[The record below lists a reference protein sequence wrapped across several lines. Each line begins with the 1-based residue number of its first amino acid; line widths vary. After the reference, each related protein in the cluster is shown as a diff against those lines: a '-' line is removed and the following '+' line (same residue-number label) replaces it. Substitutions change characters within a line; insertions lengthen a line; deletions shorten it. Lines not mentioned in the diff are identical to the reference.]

1 MTFHRERQY
10 ARFGLGSSRV
20 SSGAEWLQMSA
31 LWASAVRIVD
41 GALGVA
47 VPMAILLG
55 LVWGDL
61 FAAMSLGQIA
71 VRANGKP
78 LTPAAV
84 QGVIGDALGDSTIAL
99 ALWSPERAG
108 YVDVDGAPLEL
119 PRDTRGRAASLTS
132 HTATGRS
139 PR

>member
-31 LWASAVRIVD
+31 LWASAVRIID

-47 VPMAILLG
+47 VPLAILLG
-55 LVWGDL
+55 QLPGDL
-61 FAAMSLGQIA
+61 FAARSLGQIA
-71 VRANGKP
+71 VRASGKP
-78 LTPAAV
+78 LTPVAV
-84 QGVIGDALGDSTIAL
+84 QTMIGDALGDSTIAL
-99 ALWSPERAG
+99 VLWAAQRPVTSTFTVRRWSFHATRASG
-108 YVDVDGAPLEL
+108 VSL
-119 PRDTRGRAASLTS
+119 PS
-132 HTATGRS
+132 HTATGRW